1 MSSTRRL
8 GQSPAPAYTLLHLS
22 DAHFL
27 ADEAR
32 LFGSVDTDRGLTAA
46 LDRIEKS
53 EIVPDA
59 IVVTGD
65 LADLGEPDAYARL
78 KSLVDPVAAS
88 LAVPV
93 VWVMGNHDAR
103 RPFAAELFGED
114 VTDET
119 QDRVWRVGGLRI
131 IALDTSVPGYN
142 HGELTDA
149 QLTWLAAELS
159 VEAPVGTI
167 LAMHHPPISSPIE
180 IMGIIELQE
189 RDRLASVLADSDV
202 RAILAG
208 HLHYSTFGTFA
219 GIPVSVAAATCY
231 TLDVGWAP
239 GEFAGVDAS
248 QSFNLV
254 EVFADHIVHSVIP
267 AFEQPVVSRY
277 SRERLDE
284 LRAMTPN
291 DRIESFSRHRHAPQT

>member
-8 GQSPAPAYTLLHLS
+8 GQSPTPAYTLLHLS

-27 ADEAR
+27 ADKAR
-32 LFGSVDTDRGLTAA
+32 LFGSVDTDRGLVAA
-46 LDRIEKS
+46 LARIEKS
-53 EIVPDA
+53 LISPDA

-65 LADLGEPDAYARL
+65 LADLGESDAYVRL
-78 KSLVDPVAAS
+78 KSLVDPVAERLS
-88 LAVPV
+88 VPV
-93 VWVMGNHDAR
+93 VWVMGNHDVR
-103 RPFAAELFGED
+103 TPFAAELFGED
-114 VTDET
+114 VTDQT
-119 QDRVWRVGGLRI
+119 QDRVWHVGGLRI

-142 HGELTDA
+142 HGELTDH
-149 QLTWLAAELS
+149 QLDWLAAELS

-189 RDRLASVLADSDV
+189 RERLGSVLAGSDV

-208 HLHYSTFGTFA
+208 HLHNSTYGTFA

-239 GEFAGVDAS
+239 DEFKGVDGS

-254 EVFADHIVHSVIP
+254 EVFADHIVHSIIP
-267 AFEQPVVSRY
+267 AFEQAAVSGYTRA
-277 SRERLDE
+277 RLEE
-284 LRAMTPN
+284 LRAMTP
-291 DRIESFSRHRHAPQT
+291 DERVESFSRQRQPPQN